1 LSPFPLGSPGSDAI
15 GAWPSLTEGGLG
27 QETVVDQPSGLDK
40 GIGHVVVFK
49 MKEIIKGVVEV
60 TLGSAGAAWRRV
72 GGALRGASS
81 GRSRWGRGRTF
92 ALGGSRWGTGARVDV
107 QSGTSSGAPPRLG
120 HFQLTQ
126 PLEVVGRHRSIG
138 TGLDQGSEQILRV
151 LLKFHPVAGSR
162 IGLSP
167 GRGRAGQLRRQRQF
181 LGEGAAEGL

>member
-1 LSPFPLGSPGSDAI
+1 LSPFSLGSPGSDAI
-15 GAWPSLTEGGLG
+15 GARPSLTEGGLG

-40 GIGHVVVFK
+40 GIGHVGVVK
-49 MKEIIKGVVEV
+49 VQEIIKGVVEV
-60 TLGSAGAAWRRV
+60 TLGSAGAAWWRV
-72 GGALRGASS
+72 GGALRGASP

-126 PLEVVGRHRSIG
+126 PLKVMGRHRSIG

-151 LLKFHPVAGSR
+151 LLKFHPVAENR